1 MEALGRMAA
10 VILAVILLLL
20 FPIRY
25 EAQKTDLSMNS
36 YVETQ
41 IDYLFNLMCSRHELS
56 KEMYAD
62 FCNQLSV
69 TGISYQID
77 IERYSEVIYSYESN
91 ESYMEYEDLLQD
103 LKSVDCISLNQ
114 SDYLL
119 IRVHK
124 QKNSVIDRVKN
135 IFLPTSNRP
144 SVYVVGGCID

>member
-10 VILAVILLLL
+10 VILAVILLFL

-62 FCNQLSV
+62 FCNQLST
-69 TGISYQID
+69 TGNSYQID
-77 IERYSEVIYSYESN
+77 IERYSEVIYSDESN
-91 ESYMEYEDLLQD
+91 ESYMEYEDLLHE
-103 LKSVDCISLNQ
+103 LKSVDYILLNQ

-119 IRVHK
+119 IRVCK
-124 QKNSVIDRVKN
+124 QKISVIDRIKN
-135 IFLPTSNRP
+135 IFLPTSNRS